1 MKSRIDVDLFADVE
15 DLEDAVRSAWDTVT
29 QFEINQLVMGFE
41 HRVKKMVDR
50 KSESTNV
57 KRCYTER

>member
-41 HRVKKMVDR
+41 HRGKKMVDR
-50 KSESTNV
+50 KGESTNV
-57 KRCYTER
+57 KRCHTER